1 MDTKEPSKLGGEGR
15 STQTAPG
22 PSSQLP
28 LAQRRTLSHVISTS
42 IEESRL
48 KWTRLSKENLKTC
61 FRSLKASFHNTQIVP
76 TGEGKLNVPM
86 SGLTRI
92 LDCYPVASTI
102 VRYITQRDVARLAF
116 SCKAVYDILDSQG
129 LKTFMRLSLGCSV
142 NCTQTMRDP
151 YLQEISRS
159 FHKCFYCSRR
169 VCVS

>member
-1 MDTKEPSKLGGEGR
+1 MNTKGLPRLSGEGC

-22 PSSQLP
+22 LSPQLP
-28 LAQRRTLSHVISTS
+28 LTQRQTLNHVISTS
-42 IEESRL
+42 IGESRL

-76 TGEGKLNVPM
+76 TGKEKLNVST
-86 SGLTRI
+86 SGLVRI
-92 LDCYPVASTI
+92 LSCYPVASTI
-102 VRYITQRDVARLAF
+102 ARYITRRDVARLAF

-129 LKTFMRLSLGCSV
+129 LKTFMQLSLGCSV
-142 NCTQTMRDP
+142 NCTQTIRDP